1 MAIPFDALI
10 YGLLLGGILTAAAVG
25 FTLVYGVLDIVNVA
39 HGVFIILGGYVSF
52 WMMELYGIGFLLAVP
67 ISFVVLF
74 IIGYV
79 LQIILFQ
86 RLIGEKIL
94 YMLLATFGAAL
105 IGRNLMNYFWSPN
118 YRSIQTKYGGMRE
131 EFLGVTVP
139 MDSVLAFL
147 IALGLT
153 AAVYLFLFR
162 TTTGRAI
169 RAVRDSDD
177 LAEVYGVNTKRIYA
191 LTMGIGAGTA
201 AIAGSLIAMQG
212 PINPV
217 MEFNWTVN
225 AFIVVVLGGVGS
237 VFGALVGGLALG
249 LVINL
254 TNALVSNELS
264 YAFAYTL
271 LFVILVVKPTGI
283 FGLEHELKH

>member
-10 YGLLLGGILTAAAVG
+10 YGLLFGGVLTVAAIG

-52 WMMELYGIGFLLAVP
+52 WAIQLYDVGFWLALP

-74 IIGYV
+74 VVGYT
-79 LQIILFQ
+79 LQRVLFQ
-86 RLIGEKIL
+86 KLVGEKIL

-105 IGRNLMNYFWSPN
+105 IGRNLMNYFWTPN
-118 YRSIQTKYGGMRE
+118 YRTIQTSYAGMRHE
-131 EFLGVTVP
+131 ILGVTVSL
-139 MDSVLAFL
+139 DSVLAFVISL
-147 IALGLT
+147 LLT
-153 AAVYLFLFR
+153 GAVYLFLFK
-162 TTTGRAI
+162 TDTGRAI

-177 LAEVYGVNTKRIYA
+177 LAEVYGVDTKNIYA

-201 AIAGSLIAMQG
+201 GIAGTLIAMLG

-217 MEFNWTVN
+217 MEFDWAVN

-249 LVINL
+249 LVINFS
-254 TNALVSNELS
+254 NVMVSSELS
-264 YAFAYTL
+264 YAFAYTM
-271 LFVILVVKPTGI
+271 LFIVLVIKPTGI
-283 FGLEHELKH
+283 FGLEHDLDH